1 MQALRRLFS
10 SLFGAFLILLSLGVA
25 GQAQDVV
32 LTSRDGAIELS
43 GTLLGF
49 NGEFYRVDTV
59 YGELTVDGSGV
70 TCDGPGCPS
79 LTDYIAQVRLSGA
92 RELGQVLMPALLEA
106 FAGQNHLSAIL
117 KTIDDSHFTYV
128 LKDRH
133 SNKTQAE
140 FHFQLSTAEEGFAD
154 LIADN
159 AEISMSTREIRPA
172 EKRRLEEGQPHDLPY
187 SREYVLAL
195 DALVPVTMPDH
206 PVHKI
211 SLKNLAL
218 AFGGQLTNWR
228 DLGGPD
234 APIALYL
241 LNRTSG
247 ASQSVTDRILKP
259 ANQDIADSVTR
270 IPDGK
275 DLDLRVSRDPLA
287 LALMPH
293 SYMRFSQPMQ
303 IFGECGVSLGVD
315 PRMIKTQDYP
325 LTAPIF
331 LYMPMHR
338 LPKIAREF
346 LSYTS
351 TDSAQAVIER
361 AGFINQTLKEVP
373 LNQQGDRL
381 VQAVSVAG
389 TSSVDV
395 AAGQAVDTTKS
406 SEPNTGTTLKD
417 LQTMLNFLAPLR
429 RVTMSFR
436 FLSGSSQLDAQ
447 SRANI
452 QRLAMVLESGAYDG
466 RQLAFVGFSDGLGP
480 ASSNL
485 EIAQK
490 RAETVRDAVFK
501 IAEAVNLDRIN
512 ITTTA
517 FGEAMPMACDNT
529 EWGRDVNRRVEIWV
543 R

>member
-1 MQALRRLFS
+1 
-10 SLFGAFLILLSLGVA
+10 
-25 GQAQDVV
+25 
-32 LTSRDGAIELS
+32 
-43 GTLLGF
+43 
-49 NGEFYRVDTV
+49 
-59 YGELTVDGSGV
+59 
-70 TCDGPGCPS
+70 
-79 LTDYIAQVRLSGA
+79 
-92 RELGQVLMPALLEA
+92 
-106 FAGQNHLSAIL
+106 
-117 KTIDDSHFTYV
+117 
-128 LKDRH
+128 
-133 SNKTQAE
+133 
-140 FHFQLSTAEEGFAD
+140 
-154 LIADN
+154 
-159 AEISMSTREIRPA
+159 
-172 EKRRLEEGQPHDLPY
+172 
-187 SREYVLAL
+187 
-195 DALVPVTMPDH
+195 
-206 PVHKI
+206 
-211 SLKNLAL
+211 
-218 AFGGQLTNWR
+218 
-228 DLGGPD
+228 
-234 APIALYL
+234 
-241 LNRTSG
+241 
-247 ASQSVTDRILKP
+247 
-259 ANQDIADSVTR
+259 
-270 IPDGK
+270 
-275 DLDLRVSRDPLA
+275 
-287 LALMPH
+287 
-293 SYMRFSQPMQ
+293 
-303 IFGECGVSLGVD
+303 
-315 PRMIKTQDYP
+315 MIKTQDDP

-331 LYMPMHR
+331 LYKPIPR

-389 TSSVDV
+389 TNSVDV
-395 AAGQAVDTTKS
+395 AAGQAVDATKS

>member
-1 MQALRRLFS
+1 MQTLRRFFS
-10 SLFGAFLILLSLGVA
+10 AVISASLILLNLAAA
-25 GQAQDVV
+25 GQAQDVM
-32 LTSRDGAIELS
+32 LKSRDGAIELS

-49 NGEFYRVDTV
+49 NGEFYRVETV

-92 RELGQVLMPALLEA
+92 RELGLVLIPALLEA
-106 FAGQNHLSAIL
+106 FAAQNHLLAVL
-117 KTIDDSHFTYV
+117 EPIDDSRFTYV
-128 LKDRH
+128 LKDQR
-133 SNKTQAE
+133 SDKIQAE

-159 AEISMSTREIRPA
+159 AEISMSTREIRAA
-172 EKRRLEEGQPHDLPY
+172 EKHRLEEGQPHDLPY
-187 SREYVLAL
+187 RREHVLAL
-195 DALVPVTMPDH
+195 DALVPVTIPDH
-206 PVHKI
+206 PVRQI

-218 AFGGQLTNWR
+218 VFGGKITNWR
-228 DLGGPD
+228 DLGGPN

-241 LNRTSG
+241 RSHASG
-247 ASQSVTDRILKP
+247 TSQSVTDRILQP
-259 ANQDIADSVTR
+259 ADQDITDAVTR
-270 IPDGK
+270 IADGK

-287 LALMPH
+287 LALMTH
-293 SYMRFSQPMQ
+293 SYIRFSHPMQ
-303 IFGECGVSLGVD
+303 ISGDCGVSLGAD

-325 LTAPIF
+325 ITTPIF
-331 LYMPMHR
+331 LYMAMHR

-346 LSYTS
+346 LAYTS

-361 AGFINQTLKEVP
+361 AGFINQNLEEIP

-389 TSSVDV
+389 TGSVEKAMDLD
-395 AAGQAVDTTKS
+395 ASKPSTQ
-406 SEPNTGTTLKD
+406 NTGATLKD
-417 LQTMLNFLAPLR
+417 LQNMLNFLAPLR

-452 QRLAMVLESGAYDG
+452 HRLAMVLESGAYDG

-480 ASSNL
+480 ASRNL

-490 RAETVRDAVFK
+490 RAETIRDAVLK

-517 FGEAMPMACDNT
+517 FGEAMPMACDDT